1 MSTLGYTQK
10 ALRSFL
16 CTLESL
22 FRLHCNEL
30 NTTITFVLLQTSG
43 SDDETEDEGNKLDL
57 EAARRRIEE
66 QDADDKE
73 VSYLP
78 LAISAINLFNVQ

>member
-1 MSTLGYTQK
+1 MSTLGYTRK

-22 FRLHCNEL
+22 FRSHCNEL
-30 NTTITFVLLQTSG
+30 NATITFVLLQTSG
-43 SDDETEDEGNKLDL
+43 SDDEMEDEGNKLDL

>member
-1 MSTLGYTQK
+1 M
-10 ALRSFL
+10 
-16 CTLESL
+16 
-22 FRLHCNEL
+22 

-43 SDDETEDEGNKLDL
+43 SDDEMEDEGNKLDL

-73 VSYLP
+73 VSYP
-78 LAISAINLFNVQ
+78 LWLYPQLTLTYSKPLNSKNTCKSLQLLI

>member
-1 MSTLGYTQK
+1 MLSTLGYTQK
-10 ALRSFL
+10 ALGSF
-16 CTLESL
+16 
-22 FRLHCNEL
+22 HYNEL
-30 NTTITFVLLQTSG
+30 NTTITFILLQTSG
-43 SDDETEDEGNKLDL
+43 SDDEMEDEGNKLDL